1 MMMTEKIAKMIRVA
15 QQAQDPDFKRIWMN
29 KINYLVRKS
38 LERDGKK

>member
-1 MMMTEKIAKMIRVA
+1 MRLTEQIAKMVKVA

-29 KINYLVRKS
+29 KINYLVRKN

>member
-1 MMMTEKIAKMIRVA
+1 MVKVA

-29 KINYLVRKS
+29 KINYLVRKN